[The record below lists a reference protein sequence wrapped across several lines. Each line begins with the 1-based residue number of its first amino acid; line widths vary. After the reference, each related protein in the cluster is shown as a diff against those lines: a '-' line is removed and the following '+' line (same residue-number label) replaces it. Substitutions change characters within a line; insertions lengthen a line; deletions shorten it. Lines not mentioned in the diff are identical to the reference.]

1 MHRKL
6 GMIIGIIIFILI
18 LCCTYTNQTNVKKSD
33 NMSDSNTVGNTEIKQ
48 GEIIYRGKLPM
59 PIENFIQVT
68 SKFGYRNPVYNSQGI
83 QISGGKL
90 HTGIDLCGSLGSNV
104 MAVKEGEVT
113 HAGWQ
118 GGYGN
123 CVEIKH
129 IDEQGNSFYS
139 FYAHM
144 RDNSICVQKGQNVI
158 TGQVIGTQ
166 GSTGNSTGDHLHFE
180 IRTKS
185 GSNQYAID
193 PAPYIFTEKWR

>member
-6 GMIIGIIIFILI
+6 VMIIGIIIFILVI
-18 LCCTYTNQTNVKKSD
+18 GCTYTNQTNAKKSD
-33 NMSDSNTVGNTEIKQ
+33 NTLNKNLESTEIKQ
-48 GEIIYRGKLPM
+48 GEIIYKGKLPM

-68 SKFGYRNPVYNSQGI
+68 SKFGYRNPVYNSQGV

-90 HTGIDLCGSLGSNV
+90 HSGIDLCGSLGSNI
-104 MAVKEGEVT
+104 MAVKEGEII

-118 GGYGN
+118 DGYGN

-144 RDNSICVQKGQNVI
+144 RDNSIRVQKGQSVI

-166 GSTGNSTGDHLHFE
+166 GNTGNSTGEHLHFE
-180 IRTKS
+180 IRTNS

-193 PAPYIFTEKWR
+193 PAPYIFTEKEG